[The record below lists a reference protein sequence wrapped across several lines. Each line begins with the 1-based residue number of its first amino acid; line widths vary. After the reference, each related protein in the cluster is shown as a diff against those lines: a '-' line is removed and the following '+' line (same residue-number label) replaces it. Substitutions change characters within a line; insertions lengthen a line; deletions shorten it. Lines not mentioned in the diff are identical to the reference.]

1 MLVIPAMDL
10 LGGRGVRLL
19 RGDYDHVMVYE
30 NEPLQRVQSWQS
42 AGATRIHVIDLDAA
56 RDGGNHNHAR
66 VEEIVHYTGVEVEV
80 GGGIRDEA
88 AAEEWFA
95 RGANYVIFGTLA
107 VENPDEVIRIASKY
121 PGRIYVA
128 LDVRDGQVATHGWEQ
143 SGRRSLKEMH
153 QAYAGAPLAGY
164 IYTDIDR
171 DGTMTGPDPAGMQ
184 QVTTLSTHPV
194 IVSGGISAVEHLRA
208 AAAAGAAGAIV
219 GRALYEGQLLLRDA
233 IAVIKGS

>member
-1 MLVIPAMDL
+1 MDL

-56 RDGGNHNHAR
+56 RDGGKDNHAR

-80 GGGIRDEA
+80 GGGVRDEA

-95 RGANYVIFGTLA
+95 CGASHVIFGTLA
-107 VENPDEVIRIASKY
+107 VENPDEVNRIAAKY

-128 LDVRDGQVATHGWEQ
+128 MDVREGQVATHGWEK
-143 SGRRSLKEMH
+143 SGRLSVEEMH
-153 QAYAGAPLAGY
+153 KVFVGAPLAGY
-164 IYTDIDR
+164 IYTDIER
-171 DGTMTGPDPAGMQ
+171 DGTMTGPDPAGMK
-184 QVTTLSTHPV
+184 QVTGLSSHPV
-194 IVSGGISAVEHLRA
+194 IVSGGICEVDHLRA
-208 AAAAGAAGAIV
+208 AASVGAAGAIV

-233 IAVIKGS
+233 IAAIKQG